1 MWFSEYGSFKIY
13 HMYPNP
19 PSHRTGNSQEM
30 PHGRE
35 IKTVQITL
43 KHNIK
48 KKTVYFSFFG
58 LRLTLFR
65 SNYLSDK
72 YKIIY
77 LAQMIIC

>member
-1 MWFSEYGSFKIY
+1 
-13 HMYPNP
+13 MYPNP

-43 KHNIK
+43 KYNIK

-58 LRLTLFR
+58 LHLTLFT
-65 SNYLSDK
+65 
-72 YKIIY
+72 
-77 LAQMIIC
+77 